1 MVLSRE
7 EFERC
12 DESQPDMVPD
22 SVLDNEGRFDE
33 RVIEPDVS
41 KNEVG
46 AAVVVVVAVGEG
58 GGDTE

>member
-1 MVLSRE
+1 
-7 EFERC
+7 
-12 DESQPDMVPD
+12 MVPE